1 MADREELERWE
12 LEVTVPSVTVE
23 TAKVVVRCG
32 RALVTVERRG
42 GDDLW
47 EASEKSGSYGHGPGR
62 EELDDAVADAR
73 RIAEG
78 SERHRLLTHALDA
91 ALAAES
97 GQDGE
102 SRG

>member
-12 LEVTVPSVTVE
+12 LEITVPSVTVE
-23 TAKVVVRCG
+23 TVKVFVRCG
-32 RALVTVERRG
+32 RALVAVERRG
-42 GDDLW
+42 DDGLW
-47 EASEKSGSYGHGPGR
+47 EASEKSGSYSHGPGR
-62 EELDDAVADAR
+62 EEMDEAVVDAR

-91 ALAAES
+91 ALTAES
-97 GQDGE
+97 DQDGE